1 MPGLNIFTSNKLE
14 ILAEKLAQLIKTSG
28 APALAAEII
37 VIQSTGM
44 ARWISLELARHNG
57 ICANIRF
64 PFPNS
69 FLEEIAK
76 QALPDFKEP
85 ASFDPDQMTFKI
97 MKVITECIHLPG
109 FERLKTYLA
118 EDATHLKRL
127 QLSIKLADIYD
138 QYQVF
143 RPQMILQ

>member
-14 ILAEKLAQLIKTSG
+14 ILAEQLAQLVNTPVS
-28 APALAAEII
+28 PALAAEII

-69 FLEEIAK
+69 FLEEI
-76 QALPDFKEP
+76 
-85 ASFDPDQMTFKI
+85 
-97 MKVITECIHLPG
+97 
-109 FERLKTYLA
+109 
-118 EDATHLKRL
+118 
-127 QLSIKLADIYD
+127 
-138 QYQVF
+138 
-143 RPQMILQ
+143 